1 MITLSTPLNSL
12 SISLSWFLDD
22 RSDDEIVTVTA
33 KIWYV
38 SDYLGKYRET
48 LGYQK
53 VDENCVDDED
63 ADEWCSR
70 IISKKIFRV
79 S

>member
-1 MITLSTPLNSL
+1 MIFHP
-12 SISLSWFLDD
+12 DD

-53 VDENCVDDED
+53 VDENCVGPSTMDD
-63 ADEWCSR
+63 AICLNFR
-70 IISKKIFRV
+70 SKLCQKG
-79 S
+79 